1 MPSFVSCNFPTPG
14 TANTDGGNIPP
25 SIDFNGIDFDT
36 IQPDTSLRFYAHAE
50 DDVAIMGV
58 EVVWRRL
65 DVPDVDHRIVLMDDG
80 MNGDG
85 GMLDGIYS
93 GLLPFGLPE
102 GGSIQFYLE
111 CRDIDEQPTTTPSNP
126 VFSGT
131 GQTPNIYTLAI
142 PASKPP
148 LEISEVV
155 ANNKTGYS
163 DGTGRPDWIEI
174 RNTSDAP
181 VSLAG
186 IAVAQNLF
194 GKSDRFSFSNPA
206 SLAPGQ
212 HVVISADANTNSGA
226 LHAPFKINKAGD
238 RIVLTGVDANGAR
251 MLIDSLAFGPQVT
264 DVALARLG
272 AGGPWRKTTP
282 TPGTGNVARTWDALV
297 QTNGYITIGFPSAS
311 RSSYV
316 VEYKDQLIGGPWTSM
331 SPIRGDGIEKTITEA
346 IESRRFYRVR
356 QQQP

>member
-1 MPSFVSCNFPTPG
+1 
-14 TANTDGGNIPP
+14 
-25 SIDFNGIDFDT
+25 
-36 IQPDTSLRFYAHAE
+36 
-50 DDVAIMGV
+50 
-58 EVVWRRL
+58 
-65 DVPDVDHRIVLMDDG
+65 MDDG
-80 MNGDG
+80 MNEDG
-85 GMLDGIYS
+85 AMLDGIYS
-93 GLLPFGLPE
+93 GLLPYGFPAGA
-102 GGSIQFYLE
+102 SIQFYLE

-142 PASKPP
+142 PITKPP

-174 RNTSDAP
+174 RNTSQEFI
-181 VSLAG
+181 SLAG
-186 IAVAQNLF
+186 ISVAQNLF
-194 GKSDRFSFSNPA
+194 GKSDRFLFSNPSA
-206 SLAPGQ
+206 LAPSQ
-212 HVVISADANTNSGA
+212 HIVVSADAATNSGA
-226 LHAPFKINKAGD
+226 LHAPFKINKEGD
-238 RIVLTGVDANGAR
+238 RIVLAGMDANGAR
-251 MLIDSLAFGPQVT
+251 VLIDSVAFGPQVT

-282 TPGTGNVARTWDALV
+282 TPGTGNIARAWDALV

-311 RSSYV
+311 GFSYV
-316 VEYKDQLIGGPWTSM
+316 VEYKDQLIGGSWTSM
-331 SPIRGDGIEKTITEA
+331 PPIRGDGIEKTITEP